1 MEISLDTILKVL
13 RKNYIVMLAVAL
25 VAALLMFVVCEFIV
39 SPTYEA
45 TAKVNIKSERT
56 SDSISE
62 DSTGMTYA
70 LRMVQ
75 TCVEILKSKDYR
87 NTVQDAAALDH
98 KPSYSFSAAS
108 DTTIIRITA
117 SAHDPQ
123 EAYDV
128 VKTVAE
134 NADAL
139 IRGTVTGVEVKVF
152 ETPDLPTSPSAPH
165 SARNAVLTFIGA
177 VLVFFVVVLL
187 MELFGT
193 KVKDEAE
200 LVKRYDLPV
209 IAVIPDFNDT
219 SHKKSSYYTYES
231 RGDK

>member
-1 MEISLDTILKVL
+1 MEISLDTILKVF

-25 VAALLMFVVCEFIV
+25 VAALLMFVVCEFVV

-56 SDSISE
+56 SGSISE

-75 TCVEILKSKDYR
+75 TCVEILKSKDFR
-87 NTVQDAAALDH
+87 NTVQDIAALDH

-108 DTTIIRITA
+108 DATIIRITA

-139 IRGTVTGVEVKVF
+139 IRSTVTGVEIKVF
-152 ETPDLPTSPSAPH
+152 ETPDMPVNPSAPH
-165 SARNAVLTFIGA
+165 SARNAVLAFLGTLFAFFAIL
-177 VLVFFVVVLL
+177 LV
-187 MELFGT
+187 MEMFGT
-193 KVKDEAE
+193 KVKDESE
-200 LVKRYDLPV
+200 LAKRYDLPV

-219 SHKKSSYYTYES
+219 SRKKSSYYTYES